1 MTSADSAPDA
11 ADPESDARPNVLLVN
26 CHDLGRQLGCY
37 GAGVETPHVDALAA
51 EGARFSRSF
60 ASAPQCSPSR
70 GSLLTG
76 LYPHNNGL
84 MGLASRGDWSFE
96 EGVTP
101 LPALLSE
108 AGYETHLIGV
118 QHAAADA
125 GPWVGVSGTPER
137 LGYQH
142 IDSYGEDVSLA
153 LEVAERFEERIS
165 EMAEGAPFFASLG
178 FSEPHRPFRRE
189 VVPEEVYERYPPE
202 SVDPLPYLPD
212 RPGIREDLAE
222 LQALVSATVDPAVG
236 RITDALEEQG
246 IAEETMVVFTADHGL
261 AMPRAKGTCYDPG
274 IEIPLIVRYP
284 GEVPAGETHDHLLSN
299 VDVLPTL
306 CDFAGVEPPA
316 DLDGRTVAPL
326 LRGEGDAYEPR
337 DHVFAE
343 MTFHGFYDPMR
354 AIRTEE
360 YKYIRSFWDVPE
372 VNIPPFD
379 SKAAREVRG
388 ELCSD
393 SRPMELLYHLPS
405 DPHEQESLASDR
417 LIYEPA
423 EYGSDP
429 DPDHADV
436 LEELRGRVTAWM
448 EETDDPLLDGPVEPP
463 FPGLEV

>member
-1 MTSADSAPDA
+1 MTRADTS
-11 ADPESDARPNVLLVN
+11 PESTSGQRPNVLIIN
-26 CHDLGRQLGCY
+26 CHDLGRHLGCY
-37 GAGVETPHVDALAA
+37 GRGVETPRVDALAA
-51 EGARFSRSF
+51 EGARFSRPF

-84 MGLASRGDWSFE
+84 MGLASRGNWSFD

-101 LPALLSE
+101 LPALLGE

-125 GPWVGVSGTPER
+125 GPWVGVSGRPER

-142 IDSYGEDVSLA
+142 VHSYNEDVSLA
-153 LEVAERFEERIS
+153 LDVADRFEECVGD
-165 EMAEGAPFFASLG
+165 MAEGAPFFASLG

-189 VVPEEVYERYPPE
+189 EVPDEAYERYSPE
-202 SVDPLPYLPD
+202 TVDPLPYLPD
-212 RPGIREDLAE
+212 RPGIREEIADLQG
-222 LQALVSATVDPAVG
+222 LISATVDPAVG
-236 RITDALEEQG
+236 RITEALDEQG
-246 IAEETMVVFTADHGL
+246 IAEETIVVFTADHGL
-261 AMPRAKGTCYDPG
+261 AMPRAKATCFDPG

-284 GEVPAGETHDHLLSN
+284 GEVPAGVTHDDLLSN
-299 VDVLPTL
+299 VDVVPTL
-306 CDFAGVEPPA
+306 CEFAGVEPPEN
-316 DLDGRTVAPL
+316 LDGRTFAPL
-326 LRGEGDAYEPR
+326 LQGDGDAYEPR

-360 YKYIRSFWDVPE
+360 YKYVRSFWDVPE
-372 VNIPPFD
+372 VNIPAFD
-379 SKAAREVRG
+379 SKSAREVRG

-423 EYGSDP
+423 EYGSEP
-429 DPDHADV
+429 DPDHADA

-448 EETDDPLLDGPVEPP
+448 EETDDPLLDGVVTPP
-463 FPGLEV
+463 FPGLDI